1 MKAMFSYDELPVY
14 DPSPHSAHTK
24 ILKSVQNGVRVLDVG
39 CATGYLARELKR
51 KNCHVVGIEI
61 NRDMADIAFQFV
73 AMAKVSLEEECQRET

>member
-1 MKAMFSYDELPVY
+1 M
-14 DPSPHSAHTK
+14 
-24 ILKSVQNGVRVLDVG
+24 G